1 MWGAC
6 GKAFRL
12 KTVRLLGKTER
23 SRAEALRRRGK
34 NDKLGMNC
42 LILQDNLYTLHAE
55 SQIAAIIHYLH
66 RTTMSYLMKIAA
78 LNTLTGL
85 LKRLRQQRNLKI
97 ERKNLQMLLTLN
109 EEKYFK
115 YPRIKE
121 LSSDKK
127 KEIKNNL
134 AALINE
140 ISFSQNPFITLR
152 QKIASIT
159 IEFADYQVLC
169 LTESEK
175 TAAFYSDC
183 DFISGDLYKYID
195 RCIEYRNELKEIKW
209 KYPNTSNDELI
220 SFCNSF
226 CLIYLY
232 YIDGLN
238 AVRVS
243 TGDVD
248 NVKDWYKPFLK
259 SMLIWSEDSIR
270 SKIGLPS
277 LCKDGLEVI
286 KYSTFMNLVLDGHKN
301 PYFEWDNIYK
311 IKT

>member
-1 MWGAC
+1 
-6 GKAFRL
+6 
-12 KTVRLLGKTER
+12 
-23 SRAEALRRRGK
+23 
-34 NDKLGMNC
+34 
-42 LILQDNLYTLHAE
+42 
-55 SQIAAIIHYLH
+55 
-66 RTTMSYLMKIAA
+66 MKIAVLNA
-78 LNTLTGL
+78 LSGL
-85 LKRLRQQRNLKI
+85 FKRLRETRNLKI
-97 ERKNLQMLLTLN
+97 QRNNLQMLLTLN
-109 EEKYFK
+109 QEKYFK

-121 LSSDKK
+121 LSSEKK
-127 KEIKNNL
+127 KEIKGNL
-134 AALINE
+134 STLINE
-140 ISFSQNPFITLR
+140 IYSSENPFLTLR

-175 TAAFYSDC
+175 SAAFYSDC
-183 DFISGDLYKYID
+183 DLISGSIYKQID
-195 RCIEYRNELKEIKW
+195 RCVDYRSELKEIKW

-238 AVRVS
+238 AFRVS

-277 LCKDGLEVI
+277 LCKDELESL
-286 KYSTFMNLVLDGHKN
+286 KYSTFMNLVVDGHKN
-301 PYFEWDNIYK
+301 PYFEWENIYNIK
-311 IKT
+311 I